1 MLPVATEADPTVH
14 SYAGV
19 TDPSSASEPV
29 AEQLRVFPTTTPD
42 EGDIAAVVI
51 VGAVF
56 STETSTDELAVE
68 PEESVAVAE
77 QVIVEPTSVSEEE
90 TV

>member
-1 MLPVATEADPTVH
+1 MLPEATDADPTVH
-14 SYAGV
+14 SYVGDS
-19 TDPSSASEPV
+19 DPSSASEPV

-42 EGDIAAVVI
+42 DGEIAAAVM

-56 STETSTDELAVE
+56 STETSADELAE
-68 PEESVAVAE
+68 KPEESVAVAE
-77 QVIVEPTSVSEEE
+77 QVIVDPTSVSEEE